1 MIRWCF
7 RVCMYV
13 NTVPLTGLR
22 TLPITSACLYE
33 QNWSFFYY
41 LPPAAV
47 YEDKMAVLPSLFLSK
62 KSGHPALS
70 HAEKT
75 CHQSKQPSPI
85 HPIRTTH
92 ITMTDIDGYLQ
103 IRDNRTKH
111 FLVDTTTTTTTTTTS
126 NLLQFQLRNLLSA
139 HQRLIS

>member
-1 MIRWCF
+1 MLPCLY
-7 RVCMYV
+7 VCEYCTAHGASNV
-13 NTVPLTGLR
+13 T
-22 TLPITSACLYE
+22 ITSACLYE
-33 QNWSFFYY
+33 QNWSFFTTCP
-41 LPPAAV
+41 L
-47 YEDKMAVLPSLFLSK
+47 LLCT
-62 KSGHPALS
+62 
-70 HAEKT
+70 KT
-75 CHQSKQPSPI
+75 KWQCCRVCSSAKNLGAQPCPKQRKHVTKSKQPSPI

-139 HQRLIS
+139 YQRLIS